1 MPIKKYEEHAIKD
14 EEKFFNNP
22 KISKANKD
30 AIKEFLIGWKVKRG
44 KRRGQAVSPATRSIL
59 FKHITK
65 LLEKIDNIK
74 ADMHNKKLIDNVFDE
89 LEKELGLSYYGTV
102 INKSLTVVT
111 KLNDGVK
118 PNGFKD
124 IQNLSRD
131 AQRRDLSSDDM
142 ISWED
147 GLKLV
152 SKCHSLQWKTII
164 LTQLDGGF
172 RPSEFVDLNYGDVK
186 QMKDFIKVT
195 VKGGKTGKRTVYLF
209 KCVPYLL
216 KYLKLH
222 PTRKADD
229 PLWITEYNNKSHKKN
244 KTQKEIIRYDY
255 DSIRGRLK
263 DICKRAKFN
272 KPYDFYNFRHSAC
285 TLAKEENIPLD
296 EAAAKF
302 GHSIKFFTDTYGRL
316 SETQRIARLSKS
328 YGIEEEKKKRELN
341 ATCRCGYVSPPGS
354 DTCEQCG
361 NPLSLKKALELE
373 KGKDKEIDGLKKQ
386 MAEVLAAVNDLQTLK
401 AEKKRRVKV

>member
-14 EEKFFNNP
+14 EHKFFNNP
-22 KISKANKD
+22 KISKANKE
-30 AIKEFLIGWKVKRG
+30 AIKDFLMGWKVKRG

-65 LLEKIDNIK
+65 LMLKIDNIK
-74 ADMHNKKLIDNVFDE
+74 IDMHNKDKINKAFDE
-89 LEKELGLSYYGTV
+89 LEKELGINYLATV
-102 INKSLTVVT
+102 INKSLAVVT

-118 PNGFKD
+118 PKGFKD

-131 AQRRDLSSDDM
+131 AQRRDLSPDDM

-172 RPSEFVDLNYGDVK
+172 RPSEFVDLNYGDVT
-186 QMKDFIKVT
+186 QMKDFIRVKV
-195 VKGGKTGKRTVYLF
+195 KDGKTGKRNVYLF

-229 PLWITEYNNKSHKKN
+229 PLWITEYTNKSHKKD

-263 DICKRAKFN
+263 DICKRANFN

-328 YGIEEEKKKRELN
+328 YGIEEEKKKTELN
-341 ATCRCGYVSPPGS
+341 ATCRCGYVNPPKS
-354 DTCEQCG
+354 DVCEQCG
-361 NPLSLKKALELE
+361 NPLNLKKAMELDQ
-373 KGKDKEIDGLKKQ
+373 DKSKE
-386 MAEVLAAVNDLQTLK
+386 MAELKDQMTHINKVLQALTNQNKIKEAAK
-401 AEKKRRVKV
+401 